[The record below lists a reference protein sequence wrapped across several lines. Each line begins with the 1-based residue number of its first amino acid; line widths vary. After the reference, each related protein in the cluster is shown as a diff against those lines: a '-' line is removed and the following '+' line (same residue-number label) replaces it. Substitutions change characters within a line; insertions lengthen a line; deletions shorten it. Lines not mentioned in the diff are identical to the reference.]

1 MHIQERAMLVNLSV
15 SCWTASKK
23 DNKAG
28 AAVKTQA
35 SATDKAGWFN
45 KRLVDPEAL
54 KPISKVEGRIRD
66 FHYRLTLPWGDN
78 GDRILPAMMY
88 MDYVDGLRAVKSEF
102 EAEVATFVGNYPALV
117 QSARSMLGAM
127 YDPADYPTPESI
139 KQRFDVRSGF
149 MPIPDAAD
157 FRVDVGDD
165 AVAEIK
171 KSIAK
176 NVDERLVAATKECWY
191 RLDAVVRAMY
201 TTLEDPERVFRDSL
215 VDNIRELVILLPKMN
230 LSGDKELD
238 IALTEIRA
246 SLLVEPDS
254 LRGKSIVKRKYR
266 LSIASMAY
274 DIWLQRI
281 KPNVQSPSLS

>member
-1 MHIQERAMLVNLSV
+1 MHIQERAMLVNLSI
-15 SCWTASKK
+15 SSWTASKK

-35 SATDKAGWFN
+35 AAADKAGWFN
-45 KRLVDPEAL
+45 KRLVDPESL
-54 KPISKVEGRIRD
+54 KAVNKVEGRIRD
-66 FHYRLTLPWGDN
+66 FHYKMTLPWGDN

-88 MDYVDGLRAVKSEF
+88 MDYVDGLRAVKAEF
-102 EAEVATFVGNYPALV
+102 ETEVSTFVANYPALV
-117 QSARSMLGAM
+117 QGARVMLGSM
-127 YDPADYPTPESI
+127 YEPGDYPTPESI
-139 KQRFDVRSGF
+139 KQRFDVRTGF

-157 FRVDVGDD
+157 FRVEVGDE

-191 RLDAVVRAMY
+191 RLDAVIKAMY

-215 VDNIRELVILLPKMN
+215 VENIRELVILLPKMN
-230 LSGDKELD
+230 LSGDLELD
-238 IALTEIRA
+238 IALDDIRTN
-246 SLLVEPDS
+246 LLVEPDS
-254 LRGKSIVKRKYR
+254 LRGKSVVKRKYR
-266 LSIASMAY
+266 ASIAALAHE
-274 DIWLQRI
+274 IWDTRI